1 MFINIVNRVSIIF
14 DSDSIFEDAETLKF
28 LRAYCSNAKSML
40 FLGIK
45 STPGLSSIVA
55 DLKEEGYQVDWRESV
70 EGRTYSDLVT
80 LGEFA
85 QVKLIFCNRDV
96 QWLLAAMKAIGA
108 VYDQQDGG
116 GEAFAIDAAII
127 AGQGD
132 EEMRL
137 SRLAHLLM
145 EAQASLPSFPP
156 SMGEFADHM
165 WGRLFDYFASGVGRH
180 AEAVRRLETFGR
192 VEGLAA
198 KAVEIAAGVW
208 VVDARESP
216 PPHFGQLIEAM
227 GLLPGRVMTLVRQ
240 RVPGEKPAGGPELG
254 LLLMDAEGGQPA
266 EFQRFKA
273 NELPPELAA
282 VIAAS
287 PGLDMS
293 DALWYQ
299 SVVPVFRRLFGPPT
313 HTVDVH

>member
-116 GEAFAIDAAII
+116 GEAFAI
-127 AGQGD
+127 
-132 EEMRL
+132 
-137 SRLAHLLM
+137 
-145 EAQASLPSFPP
+145 
-156 SMGEFADHM
+156 
-165 WGRLFDYFASGVGRH
+165 
-180 AEAVRRLETFGR
+180 
-192 VEGLAA
+192 
-198 KAVEIAAGVW
+198 
-208 VVDARESP
+208 
-216 PPHFGQLIEAM
+216 
-227 GLLPGRVMTLVRQ
+227 
-240 RVPGEKPAGGPELG
+240 
-254 LLLMDAEGGQPA
+254 
-266 EFQRFKA
+266 
-273 NELPPELAA
+273 
-282 VIAAS
+282 
-287 PGLDMS
+287 
-293 DALWYQ
+293 
-299 SVVPVFRRLFGPPT
+299 
-313 HTVDVH
+313 